1 MIWEFHIMH
10 LTTLT
15 PIPPR
20 SASLPFD
27 LTQRKEKK
35 KKMSNPPTPE
45 KKKQSRQRAI
55 EENSYT
61 L

>member
-10 LTTLT
+10 LTTFT

-35 KKMSNPPTPE
+35 KTSNPPTPE
-45 KKKQSRQRAI
+45 KKEQSRQRAI